1 MNGSKLLAILRA
13 KWVGQT
19 VIGFAFTALALL
31 LLMWLAGTFSPKIQA
46 TREEERG
53 GVPASQPVSVVAA
66 RTVRMP
72 VTETAV
78 GSIKAVHETAVASR
92 LLARVVQVNLKAGQQ
107 VKKGEVLVKLDD
119 ADLQARLKQAQAGVG
134 NATAVRTNAES
145 EFRRISQM
153 LQANVASSGEYE
165 KAETTLKSSEA
176 EVSRALE
183 AVVEVQT
190 LLDYAT
196 VLAPMDGTVVD
207 KKVDVGDTVMPG
219 QVMAVMYDP
228 RSMQL
233 VASVREALAHRL
245 KVGQS
250 IGVRVDVLA
259 KACEGRVSEIVP
271 EAQSASRTF
280 QVKVAG
286 PCPPGI
292 YSGMFGRIIIP
303 LDDEEVLLV
312 PRQAVRKVGQL
323 EFVDVRVDGNRP
335 RRRAVRTGR
344 LVGGE
349 YEILS
354 GLRPGEQIVLPNLE
368 TAAGRA
374 AEGA

>member
-1 MNGSKLLAILRA
+1 
-13 KWVGQT
+13 
-19 VIGFAFTALALL
+19 
-31 LLMWLAGTFSPKIQA
+31 
-46 TREEERG
+46 
-53 GVPASQPVSVVAA
+53 
-66 RTVRMP
+66 MP

-92 LLARVVQVNLKAGQQ
+92 LLARVVEVNLKAGQQ

-119 ADLQARLKQAQAGVG
+119 ADLQARLKQAEAGLES
-134 NATAVRTNAES
+134 ATAVRANAES
-145 EFRRISQM
+145 EFKRISQM
-153 LQANVASSGEYE
+153 LQANVASSGEHE
-165 KAETTLKSSEA
+165 RAEMAMKSAEA
-176 EVSRALE
+176 EVNRARE

-190 LLDYAT
+190 LLNYAT

-207 KKVDVGDTVMPG
+207 KKVDEGDTVMPG

-245 KVGQS
+245 KIGQQ
-250 IGVRVDVLA
+250 IGVRVDVLE
-259 KACEGRVSEIVP
+259 KTCEGQVSEIVP

-303 LDDEEVLLV
+303 LDDEQVLLV
-312 PRQAVRKVGQL
+312 PQEAVRKVGQL
-323 EFVDVRVDGNRP
+323 EFVDVMVEGRIP
-335 RRRAVRTGR
+335 QRRAIRTGR
-344 LVGGE
+344 LIGGD
-349 YEILS
+349 YEVLS
-354 GLRPGEQIVLPNLE
+354 GLRAGEEVVVQG
-368 TAAGRA
+368 AGEA
-374 AEGA
+374 VQGA

>member
-1 MNGSKLLAILRA
+1 MNGSKIVAMLRA
-13 KWVGQT
+13 KWVVQVLTGL
-19 VIGFAFTALALL
+19 AFTAVVLL
-31 LLMWLAGTFSPKIQA
+31 LLLWLAGKFSPKIQA
-46 TREEERG
+46 TEGDDRG
-53 GVPASQPVSVVAA
+53 GVPTSRPASLVVA

-92 LLARVVQVNLKAGQQ
+92 LLARVVEVNLKAGQQ
-107 VKKGEVLVKLDD
+107 VKKGEWLVKLDD
-119 ADLQARLKQAQAGVG
+119 ADLQARLKQAQAGFE
-134 NATAVRTNAES
+134 NATAVRANAES
-145 EFRRISQM
+145 EFKRISQM
-153 LQANVASSGEYE
+153 FESAVASSGELE
-165 KAETTLKSSEA
+165 KAETALKSADA
-176 EVSRALE
+176 EVNRARE

-259 KACEGRVSEIVP
+259 KVCEGRVSEIVP

-303 LDDEEVLLV
+303 LDDEQVLLV
-312 PRQAVRKVGQL
+312 PQEAVRKVGQL
-323 EFVDVRVDGNRP
+323 EFVDVMVEGQVP
-335 RRRAVRTGR
+335 QRRAIRTGR
-344 LVGGE
+344 LIGGE
-349 YEILS
+349 YEVLS
-354 GLRPGEQIVLPNLE
+354 GLRAGEEVVVQG
-368 TAAGRA
+368 AGEA
-374 AEGA
+374 VQGA